1 MNCILQQSNM
11 IESRQEFGLWKC
23 SLAGKHQEDVELR
36 HGEPQ
41 IFDKWRTP

>member
-1 MNCILQQSNM
+1 MDCILQQSNM

-23 SLAGKHQEDVELR
+23 SLAGKHQEDVEMR